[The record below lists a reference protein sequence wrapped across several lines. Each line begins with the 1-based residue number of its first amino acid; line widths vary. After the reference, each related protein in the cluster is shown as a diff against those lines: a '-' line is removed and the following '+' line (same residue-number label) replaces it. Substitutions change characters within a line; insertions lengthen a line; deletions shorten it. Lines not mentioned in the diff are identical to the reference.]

1 MRSSS
6 LFNAHTQGV
15 FDALSKEYL
24 DETALIIRNARG
36 EFIESYR
43 FKVRY
48 TSTSTSRDAR
58 GAGEAVLSIEQK
70 NALGSEKISFSRI
83 QLENAAVGLVRKLI
97 MLVKSLDVLP
107 ESRTITMSLLYNDE
121 RTP

>member
-1 MRSSS
+1 M
-6 LFNAHTQGV
+6 
-15 FDALSKEYL
+15 
-24 DETALIIRNARG
+24 
-36 EFIESYR
+36 
-43 FKVRY
+43 
-48 TSTSTSRDAR
+48 
-58 GAGEAVLSIEQK
+58 SIEQK